1 MASFLENAYSLV
13 HLDNTADQPT
23 VQELKLQLEK
33 GNDETKVE
41 TMKRIITIMLN
52 GDPMSQ
58 LLMHIIRFVMPSK
71 SKPLKKL
78 LYFYYEICPKHDA
91 NGKLKQEMILVCN
104 GIRNDLQHPN
114 EYIRGNTLRFLCKLR
129 EPELI
134 EPLLS
139 SARSCLEHR
148 HAYVRKNAVW
158 AVASIFQHSES
169 LIPDAPELIQTF
181 LESETD
187 STCKRNAFAALMSIS
202 HQKALEYLGTT
213 FDSIPNTDE
222 LLQLA
227 ELEFIRKDA
236 VQNTQNKGKY
246 LRLIFDLLEA
256 STSTVVYEA
265 ATSLTALTSNPV
277 AVKAAAGKLIELC
290 IKEADNNVKLIVLDR
305 VDQLRSRNEGV
316 LDDLTMEIL
325 RVLSSPDIDVRRKA
339 LGIALEM
346 VSSKNVEE
354 VVMLLKKELG
364 KTVDEQY
371 EKNSEYRQLLIQSI
385 HHCAIKF
392 SEIAAS
398 VVDLLMDFIA
408 DFNNNSAVDVISFVK
423 EVVEKFPKLRASI
436 VDRLVSTLSEVRA
449 GKVYRGVLWVVGE
462 YSLEEKDIRE
472 AWKRIRSSLGEIPIL
487 ASEQRL
493 LDEVPDETA
502 LKEQVNGHTK
512 PSAPTGS
519 RKVLADGTYATE
531 SALTSESAAAAR
543 LEAVKAAQKP
553 PLRQLILD
561 GDYYL
566 ATVLSSTLTKLVM
579 RHSEVSQDVARTN
592 ALRAEAMLIMI
603 SIIRVGQSQFVKA
616 PIDEDSIDR
625 IMCCVRSLSEFSQR
639 KELETTFL
647 EDTRKAFRDMV
658 QVEDKK
664 RAAKEAVEKAK
675 TAVQVDDAIPIRQFT
690 KKSGLEGAE
699 EMELDLAKATGGDST
714 VETVASKLSRVVQLT
729 GFSDPVY
736 AEAYVTVHQFDIVL
750 DVLLVNQTL
759 ETLQNLS
766 VEFATLGDLK
776 VVERPTTHNLGP
788 RDFLNVQATV
798 KVSST
803 DTGVI
808 FGNIVY
814 DGASSTETHVV
825 ILNDIHADIMDYIQP
840 AHCTETQFRTMWT
853 EFEWENKVNINS
865 KAKSLREFLKQLME
879 STNMACLTPEASLK
893 GDCRFLSANLYARSV
908 FGEDALA
915 NLSIEK
921 EGEDGP
927 ITGFVVMAS
936 SDGAT
941 RPSFNADQPDSQS
954 QLLQPES
961 TLTVGQSVTLTLGN
975 DALVIVDDRSTQK
988 PDHGCCGLLSN
999 SKTKETQSIA
1009 LYNILHAEVS
1019 SAGLTITY
1027 ADPVTKHDVTVG
1039 ALQYTIADEDK
1050 AKAETFAARL
1060 LDLAYGNAKRYR
1072 RFKVLINP
1080 FGGKGIASRLYHQY
1094 AAPILAAAHCVVEVE
1109 ETTHGGHATEIAEQI
1124 DIDAYDAIVCC
1135 SGDGL
1140 PYEVFNGLAKKPNA
1154 REALSKLAVAMIPG
1168 GSGNAMAWNLCGTG
1182 SVSVAALAIV
1192 KGVRTPIDL
1201 VSVTQGKTRT
1211 LSFLSQSFGIVAESD
1226 LGTDNIRWMG
1236 AHRFTYG
1243 FLVRLMQRT
1252 VWPCDLAIKVEIDDK
1267 KAIKEHYR
1275 KYAAGEPPRRPSEDT
1290 VAGSGGL
1297 PDLKYGTVLDELP
1310 QDWEVV
1316 PGESMGNFYAG
1327 NMAIM
1332 SADTNFFPA
1341 SLPNDGL
1348 IDVVTIDGTI
1358 SRLTSLKM
1366 MTEIPEGGFFDMPDV
1381 RIRKASAYRLTPREK
1396 EGYISVDGERIPFE
1410 PFQVEVHRGL
1420 GTVLSKSGHLYE
1432 AEGPRP

>member
-13 HLDNTADQPT
+13 HLDNAADQPSQ
-23 VQELKLQLEK
+23 QELKLQLEK
-33 GNDETKVE
+33 GNDETKLD
-41 TMKRIITIMLN
+41 TMRRIITIMLN
-52 GDPMSQ
+52 GDPMPQ
-58 LLMHIIRFVMPSK
+58 LLMHIIRFVMPSR

-78 LYFYYEICPKHDA
+78 LYFYYEICPKHDS

-114 EYIRGNTLRFLCKLR
+114 EYVRGNTLRFLCKLR

-139 SARSCLEHR
+139 SARSCLDHR
-148 HAYVRKNAVW
+148 HAYVRKSAVW
-158 AVASIFQHSES
+158 ATASIFQHSES
-169 LIPDAPELIQTF
+169 LIPDAPELIKAF
-181 LESETD
+181 LETESD
-187 STCKRNAFAALMSIS
+187 GTCKRNAFAALMSIS
-202 HQKALEYLGTT
+202 HQKALEYLAST

-236 VQNTQNKGKY
+236 VQNSQNKSRY
-246 LRLIFDLLEA
+246 LRLIFDLLDA

-265 ATSLTALTSNPV
+265 ATSLTTLTSNPV
-277 AVKAAAGKLIELC
+277 AVKAAAGKLIELS

-305 VDQLRSRNEGV
+305 VDQLRIRNEGV

-354 VVMLLKKELG
+354 IVMLLKKELT

-385 HHCAIKF
+385 HNCAIKF

-436 VDRLVSTLSEVRA
+436 LDRLVSTLSEVRA

-472 AWKRIRSSLGEIPIL
+472 AWKKIRASLGEIPIL

-493 LDEVPDETA
+493 LEEVPENT
-502 LKEQVNGHTK
+502 LPKEQVNGHAK
-512 PSAPTGS
+512 SSAP
-519 RKVLADGTYATE
+519 KVLADGTYATE
-531 SALTSESAAAAR
+531 SALTSQSAAAAR
-543 LEAVKAAQKP
+543 LQAVKAAQKP

-579 RHSEVSQDVARTN
+579 RHSEVSQDPSRTN

-603 SIIRVGQSQFVKA
+603 SIIRVGQSPFVAA
-616 PIDEDSIDR
+616 PIDEDSVDR
-625 IMCCVRSLSEFSQR
+625 IMTCVRSLAEFSAR

-647 EDTRKAFRDMV
+647 EDTRKAFRAMV

-675 TAVQVDDAIPIRQFT
+675 SAVQIDDAIPIRQFT
-690 KKSGLEGAE
+690 KKFDEGAE
-699 EMELDLAKATGGDST
+699 EIELDLAKATGGDST
-714 VETVASKLSRVVQLT
+714 VETASSKLSRVVQLT

-759 ETLQNLS
+759 DTLQNLS

-776 VVERPTTHNLGP
+776 VVERPTTHNLSP
-788 RDFLNVQATV
+788 HNFLNVQATV

-840 AHCTETQFRTMWT
+840 AQCTETQFRTMWT

-865 KAKSLREFLKQLME
+865 KAKTLREFLKQLME
-879 STNMACLTPEASLK
+879 STNMACLTPEASLT

-921 EGEDGP
+921 EGDDGP
-927 ITGFVVMAS
+927 VTGFVRIRS
-936 SDGAT
+936 
-941 RPSFNADQPDSQS
+941 RSQ
-954 QLLQPES
+954 
-961 TLTVGQSVTLTLGN
+961 
-975 DALVIVDDRSTQK
+975 
-988 PDHGCCGLLSN
+988 
-999 SKTKETQSIA
+999 
-1009 LYNILHAEVS
+1009 
-1019 SAGLTITY
+1019 
-1027 ADPVTKHDVTVG
+1027 
-1039 ALQYTIADEDK
+1039 
-1050 AKAETFAARL
+1050 
-1060 LDLAYGNAKRYR
+1060 
-1072 RFKVLINP
+1072 
-1080 FGGKGIASRLYHQY
+1080 
-1094 AAPILAAAHCVVEVE
+1094 
-1109 ETTHGGHATEIAEQI
+1109 
-1124 DIDAYDAIVCC
+1124 
-1135 SGDGL
+1135 
-1140 PYEVFNGLAKKPNA
+1140 GLA
-1154 REALSKLAVAMIPG
+1154 LS
-1168 GSGNAMAWNLCGTG
+1168 
-1182 SVSVAALAIV
+1182 
-1192 KGVRTPIDL
+1192 
-1201 VSVTQGKTRT
+1201 
-1211 LSFLSQSFGIVAESD
+1211 
-1226 LGTDNIRWMG
+1226 LG
-1236 AHRFTYG
+1236 
-1243 FLVRLMQRT
+1243 
-1252 VWPCDLAIKVEIDDK
+1252 
-1267 KAIKEHYR
+1267 
-1275 KYAAGEPPRRPSEDT
+1275 
-1290 VAGSGGL
+1290 
-1297 PDLKYGTVLDELP
+1297 
-1310 QDWEVV
+1310 
-1316 PGESMGNFYAG
+1316 
-1327 NMAIM
+1327 
-1332 SADTNFFPA
+1332 
-1341 SLPNDGL
+1341 
-1348 IDVVTIDGTI
+1348 
-1358 SRLTSLKM
+1358 SLK
-1366 MTEIPEGGFFDMPDV
+1366 GL
-1381 RIRKASAYRLTPREK
+1381 KASA
-1396 EGYISVDGERIPFE
+1396 
-1410 PFQVEVHRGL
+1410 
-1420 GTVLSKSGHLYE
+1420 
-1432 AEGPRP
+1432 A